1 MNNKNDFTFYVLK
14 FNERKTYEVSGK
26 NFFILTYVDWD
37 DYSRKTTFNLEYCDS
52 SKTLREIGSIKI
64 MHENEFNTIN
74 IIPPDFK
81 ELTEAFCSLG
91 QDIEFYQT
99 LEEALGNKDLFNSV
113 LNSLNDVAF
122 FTALRE
128 KFDHL
133 RTFNVSLLRTSEAS
147 KAFHQAQRI
156 IEGLPVKDMF
166 IFNYVCK
173 LKNAKGKHIV
183 DFNFGDNKELPNRIF
198 GLVGKNGTGKTQ
210 FLAQLALDLSGQSK
224 KILEDDVF
232 SPSRPLFSK
241 VIAVSFSI
249 FDIFSRPKK
258 ERSFSYKYCG
268 LKGESGTLLTSKR
281 IRENFENAV
290 MAITLQS
297 RDGTWINTMGK
308 IIGEELSYEFYN
320 EFFDNRNYDVF
331 GNDSSKV
338 LSSGQSF
345 LISTI
350 TEVIANIRE
359 NSLLL
364 FDEPEMHLHPNA
376 IANLMRAIDSILIK
390 FDSYAIIATHSPIIL
405 QEIPSRYVRIFDR
418 VGSIPYV
425 RRLNIESFGENLD
438 LLSEEVFQ
446 TKDVKGG
453 YMEVLK
459 QLSNI
464 YDYDYILGLFNN
476 NLSLNAK
483 AYLYNIYNEKP

>member
-1 MNNKNDFTFYVLK
+1 MSFT
-14 FNERKTYEVSGK
+14 
-26 NFFILTYVDWD
+26 
-37 DYSRKTTFNLEYCDS
+37 
-52 SKTLREIGSIKI
+52 
-64 MHENEFNTIN
+64 
-74 IIPPDFK
+74 
-81 ELTEAFCSLG
+81 
-91 QDIEFYQT
+91 
-99 LEEALGNKDLFNSV
+99 
-113 LNSLNDVAF
+113 
-122 FTALRE
+122 
-128 KFDHL
+128 
-133 RTFNVSLLRTSEAS
+133 TS
-147 KAFHQAQRI
+147 
-156 IEGLPVKDMF
+156 
-166 IFNYVCK
+166 
-173 LKNAKGKHIV
+173 
-183 DFNFGDNKELPNRIF
+183 
-198 GLVGKNGTGKTQ
+198 
-210 FLAQLALDLSGQSK
+210 
-224 KILEDDVF
+224 
-232 SPSRPLFSK
+232 
-241 VIAVSFSI
+241 
-249 FDIFSRPKK
+249 
-258 ERSFSYKYCG
+258 
-268 LKGESGTLLTSKR
+268 
-281 IRENFENAV
+281 
-290 MAITLQS
+290 
-297 RDGTWINTMGK
+297 
-308 IIGEELSYEFYN
+308 
-320 EFFDNRNYDVF
+320 FFDNRNYDVF